1 MKKLILFSS
10 LVLLGIS
17 NSYSETLNLECLSM
31 STTKHY
37 LYFKIDTDRSVIN
50 DSSSQYPLVITSNE
64 FVWKTPGLT
73 SGVEENKINRYSGV
87 YSRSNSGPGIPVPY
101 KCEVGKTRKF

>member
-1 MKKLILFSS
+1 
-10 LVLLGIS
+10 
-17 NSYSETLNLECLSM
+17 M

-50 DSSSQYPLVITSNE
+50 DNSSQYPLVITSNE
-64 FVWKTPGLT
+64 FIWKTPGFP
-73 SGVEENKINRYSGV
+73 SGIEENKINRYSGV